1 MRALTLPAVAVV
13 AALTLAGCSSTA
25 SSPAPAAVSGPAP
38 ASGSPSP
45 AAPPK
50 AALDA
55 VQALAELTK
64 TVPTA
69 KQNIVIT
76 ETNDRNHLLGRPG
89 QYTSKVTFTDSRV
102 KPEDVERLDQD
113 DVERG
118 GIIEVFTTPAEA
130 KARGDYIQSVV
141 KSMPAFLEYDY
152 PHGVYLV
159 RVSKYLTP
167 SQAAEYDKAG
177 ATLG

>member
-25 SSPAPAAVSGPAP
+25 SSPAPAAASGPAP

-50 AALDA
+50 AALTA

-64 TVPTA
+64 AVPSA

-89 QYTSKVTFTDSRV
+89 QYTSKVTFTDSRI
-102 KPEDVERLDQD
+102 KPEDVASLDKD
-113 DVERG
+113 DVQQG
-118 GIIEVFTTPAEA
+118 GIIEVFATAADA
-130 KARGDYIQSVV
+130 KARADYIQNIV
-141 KSMPAFLEYDY
+141 KSLPMFLEYDY

-167 SQAAEYDKAG
+167 TQAAEYDKAG